1 MPDILREKGGKPYF
15 AESDVHFSV
24 SHTGAAFAVAF
35 SGSRIGIDIQKVTS
49 NNIKGI
55 AERFF
60 PQSDLEYFRTYGED
74 TFFRIW
80 SRKEAYIK
88 MLGGSVFTGIRKY
101 PVTDGTHF
109 LDVIGKGEAEAHM
122 NEFSI
127 GRDDIFCAAAGA
139 DEIIKV
145 NDIE

>member
-1 MPDILREKGGKPYF
+1 MKRSRPRKLRVYPLCRRDPDLSEHPKRIR
-15 AESDVHFSV
+15 SV
-24 SHTGAAFAVAF
+24 C
-35 SGSRIGIDIQKVTS
+35 R
-49 NNIKGI
+49 
-55 AERFF
+55 
-60 PQSDLEYFRTYGED
+60 L
-74 TFFRIW
+74 RIW